1 MKKKIIAIVGA
12 SGSGKTH
19 MTKYIDN
26 KFNLP
31 SIVSCTT
38 RPMREGETNG
48 VEHYFVEEDQMP
60 TSENILAYTKF
71 GEHHYWTDKQQIKEW
86 DIFCY
91 VIDEIGL
98 IEMLDKYSDEFEV
111 IPVLVKRNESSLE
124 SEIDKDRRNRDKYR
138 ISLPYAFYDY
148 IIYNAGT
155 IEEFEKNID
164 ILINNIKLKN

>member
-19 MTKYIDN
+19 MSKYIN
-26 KFNLP
+26 NTFNPP

-38 RPMREGETNG
+38 RPIRKGETDG

-60 TSENILAYTKF
+60 TPENMLAYTKF
-71 GEHHYWTDKQQIKEW
+71 GGYHYWTDKRQIKEW
-86 DIFCY
+86 NTFCY

-98 IEMLDKYSDEFEV
+98 IKMLNKYSDEFDV
-111 IPVLVKRNESSLE
+111 VSVLVKRDKSSLE
-124 SEIDKDRRNRDKYR
+124 SEIDTDRRNRDKFR
-138 ISLPYAFYDY
+138 ISLSDSFYDY
-148 IIYNAGT
+148 IINNTGT